1 MVEEFLADVVSLSS
15 DEYGNYVVQH
25 VLEHCGDDVVSRIT
39 SILDQHVS
47 TVPKMAADRV
57 IGSVIAKAL
66 SRANNEGSRS
76 LATTL
81 LQDPERSAVM
91 ACSRWGYQAVK
102 QALQLTDDPTHNK
115 ACAELHS
122 RSQRLNLS
130 RYGRQ
135 VARVLSVA
143 SP

>member
-1 MVEEFLADVVSLSS
+1 MVEEFLADVASLSS
-15 DEYGNYVVQH
+15 HRYGNYVVQH
-25 VLEHCGDDVVSRIT
+25 LLEHCGDDMVSRIT

-47 TVPKMAADRV
+47 TVPKMAADGL

-66 SRANNEGSRS
+66 SRPNNEGSRS

-81 LQDPERSAVM
+81 LQDSERSAVM
-91 ACSRWGYQAVK
+91 ACSRRGHQAVK
-102 QALQLTDDPTHNK
+102 QALQLTDDATRNK
-115 ACAELHS
+115 ACAELYW

-135 VARVLSVA
+135 VARDL
-143 SP
+143 